1 MIAELMNVNLKFNQ
15 SPGKSRK
22 TKKKTMKN
30 KELPRRT
37 QTKIITGTNG
47 KKQEKNPEETGEDE
61 KKRGKMGR
69 NGKK

>member
-1 MIAELMNVNLKFNQ
+1 
-15 SPGKSRK
+15 
-22 TKKKTMKN
+22 MKN

-37 QTKIITGTNG
+37 QTKIITGTDG